1 MHEISIMV
9 RKFPFPFKSM
19 LAISSDLDNTHSLKV
34 YSEMMKFL
42 NTDTETSFGRGFG
55 LEVGNSFWFYN
66 GTQTPQVSY
75 FSQLTQNETSF
86 SGFCRELWKSGH
98 IDTLH
103 TFGNFDDGGFHRK
116 YAEAGI
122 KELQN
127 HGVTIPVW
135 INHGTKKNTQNIGCD
150 DSFQG
155 AVRDTNTYHMDITK
169 DAGIRY
175 YWVGRMTHVIGQNA
189 KRNVNILSKTLL
201 QNVINSVKYRSIN
214 ASFLSY
220 PDNQIMH
227 PSLLQDGSQ
236 VWDFQRWINAW
247 GRETLLD
254 IHDFIIQINPSVI
267 KTLIRNEGMMIL
279 YTHFNEN
286 LIFKEGIPQKLQ
298 IALQNI
304 KTQFDSGKLLV
315 ATVSRLLNYIEI
327 STYISFD
334 IIDKNNRKIIVIN
347 QILNTPI
354 GGRNI
359 TLSDLMGLTFYYLGD
374 IPPQVRF
381 MGQEVQFNKNSPDKT
396 GMLSISIPWKM
407 LEYPI

>member
-1 MHEISIMV
+1 M
-9 RKFPFPFKSM
+9 
-19 LAISSDLDNTHSLKV
+19 
-34 YSEMMKFL
+34 
-42 NTDTETSFGRGFG
+42 
-55 LEVGNSFWFYN
+55 
-66 GTQTPQVSY
+66 
-75 FSQLTQNETSF
+75 
-86 SGFCRELWKSGH
+86 
-98 IDTLH
+98 
-103 TFGNFDDGGFHRK
+103 
-116 YAEAGI
+116 
-122 KELQN
+122 
-127 HGVTIPVW
+127 
-135 INHGTKKNTQNIGCD
+135 
-150 DSFQG
+150 
-155 AVRDTNTYHMDITK
+155 
-169 DAGIRY
+169 
-175 YWVGRMTHVIGQNA
+175 
-189 KRNVNILSKTLL
+189 NILSKTLL